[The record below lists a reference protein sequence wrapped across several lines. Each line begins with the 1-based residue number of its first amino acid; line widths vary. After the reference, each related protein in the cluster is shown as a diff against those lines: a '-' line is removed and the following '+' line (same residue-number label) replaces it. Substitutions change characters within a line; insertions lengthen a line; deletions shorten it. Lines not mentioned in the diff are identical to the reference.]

1 MGKKKEKDLEHAT
14 ALWEKEQVQAAA
26 LLAEVEKSAAVI
38 DGHRAEL
45 TDEQYLDLAEKMD
58 QRRDEI
64 KAWLMER
71 LNVYVT
77 KCRSLGVDPLL
88 EKTTEDLLD
97 A

>member
-14 ALWEKEQVQAAA
+14 ATWEKEQVQAAA
-26 LLAEVEKSAAVI
+26 LLAEVEKSAAII

-58 QRRDEI
+58 ERRTEI
-64 KAWLMER
+64 QEWLMDC
-71 LNVYVT
+71 LHKYVQ
-77 KCRSLGVDPLL
+77 KCHALGLEPVL
-88 EKTTEDLLD
+88 EKTGTD